1 MFSPRVRSSAV
12 LVFAVMFS
20 LLLTANAD
28 DALQKRIVGT
38 WLEKRFETKS
48 KTVKE
53 SDNLV
58 TFSADGGL
66 KLHLKKGEKGDQRSL
81 DGTWKMEGDGKLK
94 MELLVDGEKNEQ
106 SMTVSFEGEE
116 MVFTDSDGRRTWHS
130 RHEGPL
136 PERYQ

>member
-1 MFSPRVRSSAV
+1 MFFPRVRSSAV
-12 LVFAVMFS
+12 LVFALTFS

-48 KTVKE
+48 KAVKE

-66 KLHLKKGEKGDQRSL
+66 KLHLKKGEKGDQKSL

>member
-1 MFSPRVRSSAV
+1 MLSARVRSSVV
-12 LVFAVMFS
+12 LVFALMFS

-48 KTVKE
+48 KAVKE

-66 KLHLKKGEKGDQRSL
+66 KLHLKKGEKGDQKSL

>member
-1 MFSPRVRSSAV
+1 MLSARVRSSVV
-12 LVFAVMFS
+12 LVFALMFS
-20 LLLTANAD
+20 LRLTANAD

-48 KTVKE
+48 KAVKE

-66 KLHLKKGEKGDQRSL
+66 KLHLKKGEKGDQKSL